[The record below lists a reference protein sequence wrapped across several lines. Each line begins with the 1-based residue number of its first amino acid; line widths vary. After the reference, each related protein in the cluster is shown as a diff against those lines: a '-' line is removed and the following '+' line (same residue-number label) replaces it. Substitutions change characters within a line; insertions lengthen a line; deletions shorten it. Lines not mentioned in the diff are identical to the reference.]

1 MFFCQPIAGTLLGIL
16 VLHEH
21 VTAQTI
27 IGSGLILTG
36 LLVSMDGSRV
46 NTL

>member
-1 MFFCQPIAGTLLGIL
+1 MRLNGSNHTGIGML

-27 IGSGLILTG
+27 IGSGLTLTG
-36 LLVSMDGSRV
+36 LLVSMNGSRV

>member
-1 MFFCQPIAGTLLGIL
+1 MGML

-21 VTAQTI
+21 VTTQTI
-27 IGSGLILTG
+27 IGSGFILTG
-36 LLVSMDGSRV
+36 LLVSMNGSHV